1 MADTK
6 DQIARLVQDAEEAA
20 YKRGWDDACE
30 AMKTAADTVKLAHF
44 YPPTAEEM
52 DVEVVIAPH
61 HGRTGRPA
69 SAAIGV
75 VEDCINASPGK
86 KGVEVVKAV
95 HLVDPSIPERTVR
108 TALRRL
114 KIHKRIWQRNGLWYP
129 KQQTERYR
137 PSTLPPENNDEEANS
152 SPPHQ

>member
-1 MADTK
+1 MTDTK
-6 DQIARLVQDAEEAA
+6 DQIARLVQAAEEAA
-20 YKRGWDDACE
+20 YRRGWEDAC
-30 AMKTAADTVKLAHF
+30 AAIKRAADTTKRS
-44 YPPTAEEM
+44 
-52 DVEVVIAPH
+52 DIAP
-61 HGRTGRPA
+61 GWQAEVIVEPVEIEPRRTGRPA

-75 VEDCINASPGK
+75 VEDCITASPGK

-95 HLVDPSIPERTVR
+95 QLVDPSIPERTVR

-129 KQQTERYR
+129 K
-137 PSTLPPENNDEEANS
+137 LPRQHDLLENHDEEAIS